1 MASPHTDM
9 EMTLVYPE
17 WGWKGLLALGLLM
30 FVGGILAFLN
40 PFAASLTVEALA
52 GVVFL
57 AAGLME
63 LWWALTERRQEA
75 SDRLLTGALG
85 AMLVLLAV
93 LLLLNP
99 LAGLV
104 TLTFAVALM
113 FVAMG
118 ALRMAMAWRM
128 RPATGWGWIMASG
141 VISVTLAGLILM
153 ALPEAALGL
162 LGIFLGVDLMM
173 AGTVTLALAWPR
185 KSGEV

>member
-1 MASPHTDM
+1 MASTQT
-9 EMTLVYPE
+9 EMQMTQVYPD
-17 WGWKGLLALGLLM
+17 WGWKGLLALGLVMLT
-30 FVGGILAFLN
+30 GGILAFLN

-52 GVVFL
+52 GAVFL

-63 LWWALTERRQEA
+63 IWWALRERQLEM
-75 SDRLLTGALG
+75 SDRLLMGGLG

-113 FVAMG
+113 FVVMG

-128 RPATGWGWIMASG
+128 RPVNGWGWIMASG
-141 VISVTLAGLILM
+141 VMSLALAALILL
-153 ALPEAALGL
+153 ALPEAAMGL
-162 LGIFLGVDLMM
+162 LGIFLGVDLVM
-173 AGTVTLALAWPR
+173 AGSVTLALAWAR
-185 KSGEV
+185 KSGEA

>member
-1 MASPHTDM
+1 MASPQTDM
-9 EMTLVYPE
+9 DMTQVYPD
-17 WGWKGLLALGLLM
+17 WGWKGLLALGLVM
-30 FVGGILAFLN
+30 FSGGILAFLN

-52 GVVFL
+52 GAVFL

-63 LWWALTERRQEA
+63 LWRAVRERELEM
-75 SDRLLTGALG
+75 SDRLLMGGLG
-85 AMLVLLAV
+85 AMLALLAV
-93 LLLLNP
+93 VLLLNP

-113 FVAMG
+113 FVVMG

-141 VISVTLAGLILM
+141 VISITLAGLILM

-162 LGIFLGVDLMM
+162 LGIFLGVDLVM
-173 AGTVTLALAWPR
+173 AGTVTLALAWAR
-185 KSGEV
+185 RSGEV

>member
-9 EMTLVYPE
+9 EMTQVYPD

-30 FVGGILAFLN
+30 LVGGILAFLN

-52 GVVFL
+52 GAVFL
-57 AAGLME
+57 AAGIME
-63 LWWALTERRQEA
+63 LWWAVTERQQEP
-75 SDRLLTGALG
+75 SDRLLMGGLG
-85 AMLVLLAV
+85 AMLMLLAV

-113 FVAMG
+113 FVVMG

-128 RPATGWGWIMASG
+128 RPVTGWGWIMASG
-141 VISVTLAGLILM
+141 VMSLALAALILL

-162 LGIFLGVDLMM
+162 LGIFLGVDLVM
-173 AGTVTLALAWPR
+173 AGSVTLALAWAR
-185 KSGEV
+185 RTGDV